1 MLFRISREGHHQDCI
16 TLLEVR
22 GPRKGVGIWPL
33 RRWVHRGPA
42 RALVTD
48 DRGYLILTRQGS
60 RLFCLLARVMQ
71 DWERDYFLT
80 KARAMVDGKRDITKC
95 PAATRA
101 ATPQEAKQKRV
112 EVAPLSL
119 KGRVERDEPLP
130 EVEVEREAGD
140 RKRARSSSE
149 GEEKEDEGAYKKEE
163 LRAVVGHV
171 VQHFTGV
178 FFVELMQWARQV

>member
-1 MLFRISREGHHQDCI
+1 MTEDL
-16 TLLEVR
+16 
-22 GPRKGVGIWPL
+22 
-33 RRWVHRGPA
+33 
-42 RALVTD
+42 TD
-48 DRGYLILTRQGS
+48 QPGS
-60 RLFCLLARVMQ
+60 RPFCLLARMMQ

-80 KARAMVDGKRDITKC
+80 KARAVVDGKRDITKC

-101 ATPQEAKQKRV
+101 ATPAEAKQKRV

-130 EVEVEREAGD
+130 EVEVGREGGD

-149 GEEKEDEGAYKKEE
+149 GEEEEEEEDEGSYKKEE

-171 VQHFTGV
+171 VEHFKGV
-178 FFVELMQWARQV
+178 LFVELMRWVRQV